1 MIRLFVPRRR
11 LLLLGL
17 GLLFVLGCASS
28 PPTRFYTL
36 SSLQEGG
43 KELRDF
49 SPGQDLVIGVGPIKF
64 PEYLD
69 RAEIVTRS
77 GSNKITVSDF
87 DLWAGSLA
95 EDFNQVLT
103 ENLSVLLSAES
114 VIVYPRLRP
123 GLAKYQITMDVI
135 RFDGSLGGDVS
146 LIVRWAILE
155 GKERKVVFLRKS
167 AIIEPSGEKGYEAMV
182 AANSRA
188 LEKLSREIADAVKK
202 LAKSG

>member
-1 MIRLFVPRRR
+1 MTKVYIRPRCFLLFGFV
-11 LLLLGL
+11 
-17 GLLFVLGCASS
+17 LLFVLGCASS
-28 PPTRFYTL
+28 PPTRLYTL

-43 KELRDF
+43 KELRA
-49 SPGQDLVIGVGPIKF
+49 SSSGEDLVIGVGPIKF

-77 GSNKITVSDF
+77 SSNKIILSHF

-95 EDFNQVLT
+95 EDFSRALA
-103 ENLSVLLSAES
+103 ENLSVLLATES
-114 VIVYPRLRP
+114 VFVYPRLRP
-123 GLAKYQITMDVI
+123 GSAKFQLTLDVI

-155 GKERKVVFLRKS
+155 GKERKVVTLRKS
-167 AIIEPSGEKGYEAMV
+167 TIIEPSGEKGYEALV

-188 LEKLSREIADAVKK
+188 LEKLSREIAEAIRT

>member
-1 MIRLFVPRRR
+1 MTKLFIPRHR
-11 LLLLGL
+11 LLLLGV

-43 KELRDF
+43 KELRESSSD
-49 SPGQDLVIGVGPIKF
+49 QDLVIGVGPIKF

-69 RAEIVTRS
+69 RTEIVTRS
-77 GSNKITVSDF
+77 SHNKITLSGF

-95 EDFNQVLT
+95 EDFNRALA
-103 ENLSVLLSAES
+103 ENLSVLLSTES
-114 VIVYPRLRP
+114 VIVYPRP
-123 GLAKYQITMDVI
+123 GSGLARYRITMDVI

-146 LIVRWAILE
+146 LIARWAILE
-155 GKERKVVFLRKS
+155 GKERKIVFARKS
-167 AIIEPSGEKGYEAMV
+167 TIAEPSGAQGYEAMV

-188 LEKLSREIADAVKK
+188 LEKLSREIAEAIRT

>member
-1 MIRLFVPRRR
+1 MIKSFTRRSRFLLFGFVI
-11 LLLLGL
+11 
-17 GLLFVLGCASS
+17 LFVLGCASS

-43 KELRDF
+43 RGPKE
-49 SPGQDLVIGVGPIKF
+49 SPSDQGLVIVVGPIKF
-64 PEYLD
+64 PGYLD
-69 RAEIVTRS
+69 RTEIVTRS
-77 GSNKITVSDF
+77 SSNKITLSEF

-95 EDFNQVLT
+95 EDFNRTLA
-103 ENLSVLLSAES
+103 ENLSVLLSTEN

-155 GKERKVVFLRKS
+155 GKERKVVFASKS
-167 AIIEPSGEKGYEAMV
+167 TITERSGAQGYEAMV
-182 AANSRA
+182 VANSRA
-188 LEKLSREIADAVKK
+188 LEKLSREIADAIRT
-202 LAKSG
+202 LAKSN

>member
-1 MIRLFVPRRR
+1 MKKRFIPRRAFLLFGFV
-11 LLLLGL
+11 LLL
-17 GLLFVLGCASS
+17 VLGCASTS
-28 PPTRFYTL
+28 PSRFYTL

-43 KELRDF
+43 RELRQSTSDQDF
-49 SPGQDLVIGVGPIKF
+49 VIGVGPIKF

-77 GSNKITVSDF
+77 SSNKITLSDF

-95 EDFNQVLT
+95 EDFNRALA
-103 ENLSVLLSAES
+103 ENLSVLLSTES
-114 VIVYPRLRP
+114 VIVYPRLRS

-146 LIVRWAILE
+146 LIARWAIFE
-155 GKERKVVFLRKS
+155 GKERKLVFARKS
-167 AIIEPSGEKGYEAMV
+167 TIIEPSGGQGYEAMV
-182 AANSRA
+182 AADSRA
-188 LEKLSREIADAVKK
+188 LEKLSREIAEAIRT

>member
-1 MIRLFVPRRR
+1 MVKLFIPRRR

-17 GLLFVLGCASS
+17 GLLIVLGCTSS

-36 SSLQEGG
+36 SSLQGGG
-43 KELRDF
+43 KELRE
-49 SPGQDLVIGVGPIKF
+49 SSSGQDLVIGVGPIKF

-77 GSNKITVSDF
+77 SSNKITLSHF

-95 EDFNQVLT
+95 EDFSRALA
-103 ENLSVLLSAES
+103 ENLSVLLSTES
-114 VIVYPRLRP
+114 VFVYPRLRP
-123 GLAKYQITMDVI
+123 GLTKFQTTLDVI
-135 RFDGSLGGDVS
+135 RFDGSFGGDVS

-155 GKERKVVFLRKS
+155 GKERKVVSLRKS
-167 AIIEPSGEKGYEAMV
+167 TITEPSGAQGYEAIV

-188 LEKLSREIADAVKK
+188 LEKLSREIADAIKT
-202 LAKSG
+202 LAK